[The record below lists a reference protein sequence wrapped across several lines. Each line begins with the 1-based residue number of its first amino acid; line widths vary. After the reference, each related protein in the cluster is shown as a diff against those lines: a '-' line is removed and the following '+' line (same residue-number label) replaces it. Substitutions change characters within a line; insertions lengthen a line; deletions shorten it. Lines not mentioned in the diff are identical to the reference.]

1 MKRFIPFI
9 AAALLLATAAY
20 AAPAPASP
28 GPSPTADPAVCAH
41 HFEVSVVQEATC
53 VDKGLLAYT
62 CSKCGLTYTAE
73 TLPTG
78 EHTYEETD
86 RTVTCT
92 EDGQIVYTCSVCG
105 DSYAQPAAAP
115 GHVPD
120 REAPDCENAVRCS
133 VCGQTLIPAEGH
145 DYEYQ
150 YDAVRDETGAFTD
163 FGTWKCTKCG
173 RTLAATEGNAS
184 FYYSLAEDADQAPA
198 ATGAPEEDAGQDVT
212 PVPEATDA
220 PAPDSAAEAPA
231 PARSRTGLWIGIA
244 VAVLA
249 VVAAE
254 AVVLTRS
261 LRKKSDDR

>member
-1 MKRFIPFI
+1 MKMLKSKLMEIKEREKLEKIDDIKGVKTNIEWGAQIRSYVFMPYT
-9 AAALLLATAAY
+9 LAKDTR
-20 AAPAPASP
+20 
-28 GPSPTADPAVCAH
+28 
-41 HFEVSVVQEATC
+41 
-53 VDKGLLAYT
+53 
-62 CSKCGLTYTAE
+62 
-73 TLPTG
+73 TG
-78 EHTYEETD
+78 Y
-86 RTVTCT
+86 

-163 FGTWKCTKCG
+163 FGTWKCAKCG

-198 ATGAPEEDAGQDVT
+198 ATGAPEEDAPDVT

-220 PAPDSAAEAPA
+220 PAPDGEAEAPA